1 LIFFDSIIGHDNIK
15 LQIVNSMKSDRFH
28 HAHIIAGEDG
38 IGKSNM
44 AKAIALKILG
54 KQKDMPYPDI
64 VCFRLESNK
73 KSIGVE
79 EVRNII
85 SETNKKP
92 FEGDKKVIIIH
103 EMDKMTE
110 AAQNTL
116 LKTIEEPPNGVYIL
130 ILCENIESVLE
141 TIKSR
146 CEIYK
151 LSRLGKEEMKS
162 FLDTRYKDMDD
173 EEKEAI
179 AAFSDGIPGRSE
191 KYKEDPSFVEI
202 RNTALEILLSLNEK
216 KPDELLKYGDF
227 LMKYKGQWDE
237 VFTWFLSYI
246 RDAMLYK
253 ETGET
258 YGIINADKINPIKH
272 LSEMFSFNSLSDI
285 IEVVKEARKKLER
298 NVNTALVFDSLLI
311 NMQEV

>member
-54 KQKDMPYPDI
+54 KEKDMPYPDI
-64 VCFRLESNK
+64 VSFRLEANK
-73 KSIGVE
+73 KSIGVD

-85 SETNKKP
+85 AETNKKP
-92 FEGDKKVIIIH
+92 FEGDRKVIIIH

-116 LKTIEEPPNGVYIL
+116 LKTVEEPPHGVYIL
-130 ILCENIESVLE
+130 ILCENIESVLD

-151 LSRLGKEEMKS
+151 LNRLGKDDMKRFIDS
-162 FLDTRYKDMDD
+162 RYPGMSA

-191 KYKEDPSFVEI
+191 KYMEDPAFVEI
-202 RNTALEILLSLNEK
+202 RDTSLEILMNLREK
-216 KPDELLKYGDF
+216 KADELLKYGDF
-227 LMKYKGQWDE
+227 LMKYRNSWDE

-246 RDAMLYK
+246 RDAVLYK

-258 YGIINADKINPIKH
+258 YGIINMDKINSIKH
-272 LSEMFSFNSLSDI
+272 LSEIFSFNSLSDI
-285 IEVVKEARKKLER
+285 IEVVKDSRRKLER
-298 NVNTALVFDSLLI
+298 NVNAALVFDSLLI
-311 NMQEV
+311 KMQEV

>member
-28 HAHIIAGEDG
+28 HAHIIVGEDG

-54 KQKDMPYPDI
+54 KEKDIPYPDI
-64 VCFRLESNK
+64 VYFRLDANK

-85 SETNKKP
+85 AETCKKP
-92 FEGDKKVIIIH
+92 FEGDKKIIIIH

-116 LKTIEEPPNGVYIL
+116 LKTIEEPPHGVYIL
-130 ILCENIESVLE
+130 ILCENIESVLD

-151 LSRLGKEEMKS
+151 LNRLGKDDMKR
-162 FLDTRYKDMDD
+162 FIDDRYPGMSG

-191 KYKEDPSFVEI
+191 KYMEDPAFVEI
-202 RNTALEILLSLNEK
+202 RDKALEILLNLRGK
-216 KPDELLKYGDF
+216 KPDEMLKYGDF
-227 LMKYKGQWDE
+227 LMKYRNSWDE

-246 RDAMLYK
+246 RDAALYK

-258 YGIINADKINPIKH
+258 YGIINLDKINSIKH

-285 IEVVKEARKKLER
+285 IEVVKDSRKKLER
-298 NVNTALVFDSLLI
+298 NVNAALVFDSLLI
-311 NMQEV
+311 KMQEV

>member
-1 LIFFDSIIGHDNIK
+1 MIFFDSIIGHDKIK
-15 LQIVNSMKSDRFH
+15 LQIINSMKSDRFH

-64 VCFRLESNK
+64 VSYRLEAGK

-85 SETNKKP
+85 AETNKKP
-92 FEGDKKVIIIH
+92 FEGNKKVIIIH

-116 LKTIEEPPNGVYIL
+116 LKTIEEPPDGVYIL
-130 ILCENIESVLE
+130 LLCENIESVLD

-146 CEIYK
+146 CETYK
-151 LSRLGKEEMKS
+151 LNRLGKEEMKR
-162 FLDTRYKDMDD
+162 FLDNRYKDLDA
-173 EEKEAI
+173 EEREAI

-191 KYKEDPSFVEI
+191 KYKEDPSFTEI
-202 RNTALEILLSLNEK
+202 RNTALQILLSLNEK

-227 LMKYKGQWDE
+227 LMKYKSQWDE
-237 VFTWFLSYI
+237 VFTWFLSYV

-258 YGIINADKINPIKH
+258 YGIINADKINSIKH

>member
-15 LQIVNSMKSDRFH
+15 LQILNSMKKDRFH
-28 HAHIIAGEDG
+28 HAHIIVGEDG

-54 KQKDMPYPDI
+54 KDKDIPYPDI
-64 VCFRLESNK
+64 IPFRMESNK

-85 SETNKKP
+85 AETNKKP

-103 EMDKMTE
+103 EMDRMTE

-116 LKTIEEPPNGVYIL
+116 LKTIEEPPGGVYIL
-130 ILCENIESVLE
+130 ILCENIESVLD

-151 LSRLGKEEMKS
+151 LNRLVKAEMKQ
-162 FLDTRYKDMDD
+162 FLDIRYPGMSDA
-173 EEKEAI
+173 EKEAI

-191 KYKEDPSFVEI
+191 KYMEDPAFVEI
-202 RNTALEILLSLNEK
+202 RDTALEILLSLNDK
-216 KPDELLKYGDF
+216 KVDEILKYGEF
-227 LMKYKGQWDE
+227 LMKYKNQWDE
-237 VFTWFLSYI
+237 IFTWFMSYI
-246 RDAMLYK
+246 RDALLYK

-258 YGIINADKINPIKH
+258 YGVINIDKINSIKH

-285 IEVVKEARKKLER
+285 IEVVKESRKKLDR

-311 NMQEV
+311 KMQEV

>member
-1 LIFFDSIIGHDNIK
+1 
-15 LQIVNSMKSDRFH
+15 MKSDRFH
-28 HAHIIAGEDG
+28 HAHILVGEDG

-54 KQKDMPYPDI
+54 KDRDIPYPDI
-64 VCFRLESNK
+64 VYFRLDPNK
-73 KSIGVE
+73 KSIGVD

-85 SETNKKP
+85 AETSKKP

-116 LKTIEEPPNGVYIL
+116 LKTIEEPPHGVYIL
-130 ILCENIESVLE
+130 ILCENIESVLD

-151 LSRLGKEEMKS
+151 LNRLGRDDMKS
-162 FLDTRYKDMDD
+162 FIDSRYPGMSG

-191 KYKEDPSFVEI
+191 KYMEDPAFVEI
-202 RNTALEILLSLNEK
+202 RDTALEILMNLREK
-216 KPDELLKYGDF
+216 KADEILGYGNF
-227 LMKYKGQWDE
+227 LMKYRNSWDE

-246 RDAMLYK
+246 RDAVLYK
-253 ETGET
+253 ETGGT
-258 YGIINADKINPIKH
+258 YGIINMDKINSIKH
-272 LSEMFSFNSLSDI
+272 LSEIFSFNSLSDI
-285 IEVVKEARKKLER
+285 IEVVKDSRKKLER
-298 NVNTALVFDSLLI
+298 NVNAALVFDSLLI
-311 NMQEV
+311 KMQEV

>member
-54 KQKDMPYPDI
+54 KEKDMPYPDI
-64 VCFRLESNK
+64 VSFRLEANK
-73 KSIGVE
+73 KSIGVD

-85 SETNKKP
+85 AETNKKP
-92 FEGDKKVIIIH
+92 FEGDRKVIIIH

-116 LKTIEEPPNGVYIL
+116 LKTIEEPPHGVYIL
-130 ILCENIESVLE
+130 ILCENIESVLD

-151 LSRLGKEEMKS
+151 LNRLGKDDMKRFIDS
-162 FLDTRYKDMDD
+162 RYPGMSA

-191 KYKEDPSFVEI
+191 KYMEDPAFVEI
-202 RNTALEILLSLNEK
+202 RDTSLEILMNLREK
-216 KPDELLKYGDF
+216 KADELLKYGDF
-227 LMKYKGQWDE
+227 LMKYRNSWDE

-246 RDAMLYK
+246 RDAVLYK

-258 YGIINADKINPIKH
+258 YGIINMDKINSIKH
-272 LSEMFSFNSLSDI
+272 LSEIFSFNSLSDI
-285 IEVVKEARKKLER
+285 IEVVKDSRRKLER
-298 NVNTALVFDSLLI
+298 NVNAALVFDSLLI
-311 NMQEV
+311 KMQEV

>member
-1 LIFFDSIIGHDNIK
+1 MIFFDSIIGHDSIK

-64 VCFRLESNK
+64 VSYRLEGSK

-130 ILCENIESVLE
+130 ILCENIESVLD

-151 LSRLGKEEMKS
+151 LSRLGKEEMKR
-162 FLDTRYKDMDD
+162 FLDTRYKDMDA

-179 AAFSDGIPGRSE
+179 AAFSDGIPGRGE

-258 YGIINADKINPIKH
+258 YGIINADKINSIKH

>member
-1 LIFFDSIIGHDNIK
+1 MIFFDSIIGHDNIK

-64 VCFRLESNK
+64 VCFRLEGSK

-130 ILCENIESVLE
+130 ILCENIESVLD

-151 LSRLGKEEMKS
+151 LNRLGKEEMKS
-162 FLDTRYKDMDD
+162 FLDTRYKDMDA

-202 RNTALEILLSLNEK
+202 RNTALQILLSLNEK

-227 LMKYKGQWDE
+227 LMKYKSQWDE

-258 YGIINADKINPIKH
+258 YGIINADKINSIKH

>member
-1 LIFFDSIIGHDNIK
+1 MIFFDSIIGHDNIK

-28 HAHIIAGEDG
+28 HAHIIVGEDG

-54 KQKDMPYPDI
+54 KEKDMPYPDI
-64 VCFRLESNK
+64 VYFRLEGSK

-79 EVRNII
+79 EVRSII
-85 SETNKKP
+85 AETNKKP
-92 FEGDKKVIIIH
+92 FEGDKKVMIIH

-116 LKTIEEPPNGVYIL
+116 LKTIEEPPQGVYIL
-130 ILCENIESVLE
+130 ILCENIESVLD

-151 LSRLGKEEMKS
+151 LNRLGKEEMKS
-162 FLDTRYKDMDD
+162 FLDARYPGMSG

-202 RNTALEILLSLNEK
+202 RDTALEILLSLKDK

-227 LMKYKGQWDE
+227 LMKYKNQWDE

-246 RDAMLYK
+246 RDAVLYK

-258 YGIINADKINPIKH
+258 YGIINADKINSIKH

-285 IEVVKEARKKLER
+285 IEVVKESRKKLER

>member
-1 LIFFDSIIGHDNIK
+1 MIFFDSIIGHDNIK

-54 KQKDMPYPDI
+54 KEKDMPYPDI
-64 VCFRLESNK
+64 VSFRLEANK
-73 KSIGVE
+73 KSIGVD

-85 SETNKKP
+85 AETNKKP
-92 FEGDKKVIIIH
+92 FEGDRKVIIIH

-116 LKTIEEPPNGVYIL
+116 LKTIEEPPHGVYIL
-130 ILCENIESVLE
+130 ILCENIESVLD

-151 LSRLGKEEMKS
+151 LNRLGKDDMKRFIDS
-162 FLDTRYKDMDD
+162 RYPGMSA

-191 KYKEDPSFVEI
+191 KYMEDPAFVEI
-202 RNTALEILLSLNEK
+202 RDTSLEILMNLREK
-216 KPDELLKYGDF
+216 KADELLKYGDF
-227 LMKYKGQWDE
+227 LMKYRNSWDE

-246 RDAMLYK
+246 RDAVLYK

-258 YGIINADKINPIKH
+258 YGIINMDKINSIKH
-272 LSEMFSFNSLSDI
+272 LSEIFSFNSLSDI
-285 IEVVKEARKKLER
+285 IEVVKDSRRKLER
-298 NVNTALVFDSLLI
+298 NVNAALVFDSLLI
-311 NMQEV
+311 KMQEV

>member
-1 LIFFDSIIGHDNIK
+1 LIFFDSIIGHDSIK

-28 HAHIIAGEDG
+28 HAHILVGEDG

-54 KQKDMPYPDI
+54 KDRDIPYPDI
-64 VCFRLESNK
+64 VYFRLDANK
-73 KSIGVE
+73 KSIGVD
-79 EVRNII
+79 EVRGII
-85 SETNKKP
+85 AETGKKP

-116 LKTIEEPPNGVYIL
+116 LKTIEEPPRGVYIL
-130 ILCENIESVLE
+130 ILCENIESVLD

-151 LSRLGKEEMKS
+151 LNRLGKEDMKRFIDS
-162 FLDTRYKDMDD
+162 KYPGMSP
-173 EEKEAI
+173 EEREAI

-191 KYKEDPSFVEI
+191 KYMEDPAFVEI
-202 RNTALEILLSLNEK
+202 RDTALEILMNLREK
-216 KPDELLKYGDF
+216 KADEILKYGDF
-227 LMKYKGQWDE
+227 LMKYRSNWDE

-246 RDAMLYK
+246 RDAVLYK
-253 ETGET
+253 ETGGT
-258 YGIINADKINPIKH
+258 YGIINMDKINSIKH
-272 LSEMFSFNSLSDI
+272 LSEIFSFNSLSDI
-285 IEVVKEARKKLER
+285 IEVVKDSRKKLER
-298 NVNTALVFDSLLI
+298 NVNAALVFDSLLI
-311 NMQEV
+311 KMQEV